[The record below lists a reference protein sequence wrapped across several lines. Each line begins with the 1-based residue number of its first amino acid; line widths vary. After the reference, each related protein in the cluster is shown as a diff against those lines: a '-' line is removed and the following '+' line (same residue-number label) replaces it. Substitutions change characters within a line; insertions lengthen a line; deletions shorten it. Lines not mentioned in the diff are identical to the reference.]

1 MRLIEFKEIL
11 GRISEIDFELS
22 NGIAIPAH
30 FHITEAGLT
39 TKQFIDCGGTNR
51 VEKYLSFQLWV
62 SSDVDHRLSPEKV
75 LKIITIAEESYAED
89 NVEIE
94 IEYQTE
100 TISRFG
106 LAFENNTFIL
116 TNKYTDCLAK
126 DSCGTTF
133 QNKQKRQ
140 LASLTTAKTEVSCSP
155 GSGCC

>member
-1 MRLIEFKEIL
+1 MKFTEFKKRLSGLDEINFKL
-11 GRISEIDFELS
+11 A
-22 NGIAIPAH
+22 NGTSVPKH

-62 SSDVDHRLSPEKV
+62 SDDVDHRLLPDKV
-75 LKIITIAEESYAED
+75 LKIITIAEELYVKED
-89 NVEIE
+89 IE

-100 TISRFG
+100 TVSRFG
-106 LAFENNTFIL
+106 LAFEDNTFIL

-126 DSCGTTF
+126 DSCGIPVT
-133 QNKQKRQ
+133 KQKKQ
-140 LASLTTAKTEVSCSP
+140 LASLAVGETNSCSP